1 MRFEIRQSQD
11 EQFYFNL
18 IARNHE
24 VIATSETYTRKENAF
39 KTANLI
45 ANEEI
50 FEIIDM
56 TKEENLEKGKE

>member
-1 MRFEIRQSQD
+1 MRFEIYRSAD

-24 VIATSETYTRKENAF
+24 VIATSEMYTRKENAF

-50 FEIIDM
+50 FEILDK
-56 TKEENLEKGKE
+56 TKEKGKK